1 MFCFLWM
8 PYAQGRG
15 IRDRQKVEALK
26 QVYYLPSK
34 NLGVQPAPNIISTCM
49 VFFRIR
55 NSIKLS
61 SRSKHG
67 RGD

>member
-26 QVYYLPSK
+26 QVYYHPSK
-34 NLGVQPAPNIISTCM
+34 I
-49 VFFRIR
+49 
-55 NSIKLS
+55 
-61 SRSKHG
+61 
-67 RGD
+67 